1 MRPTFLVDTNVLS
14 QPVRPRPHPHALRR
28 LQAHEAQ
35 VATAGPVWHELVFG
49 CFRLP
54 PSTRREAIERY
65 LFHVVQPAMAI
76 LPYDE
81 RAAEWH
87 ARERA
92 RLAALGRTPSFVDGQ
107 IAAIAAVNGLVVAT
121 LNAGDFRGFE
131 GVGVEDWGRD
141 VDEATSIEGTT

>member
-1 MRPTFLVDTNVLS
+1 MRPTYLVDTNILS
-14 QPVRPRPHPHALRR
+14 QPVRPRPHPQVLRR
-28 LQAHEAQ
+28 LEAHEAE
-35 VATAGPVWHELVFG
+35 VATAAPVWHELMFG
-49 CFRLP
+49 CLRLS
-54 PSTRREAIERY
+54 PSARRSAIERY
-65 LFHVVQPAMAI
+65 LFHVVQPAVPI

-87 ARERA
+87 GRERA

-131 GVGVEDWGRD
+131 GVRVEDWGRD
-141 VDEATSIEGTT
+141 VDEAATIERTP